1 MSEELTNQEQQKT
14 DGKFKP
20 GQSGNPN
27 GRPKGKK
34 AEMPQDIKDF
44 MTFFLHKNMRRA
56 QRNFDKMSETAQN
69 NFLLAIAKFV
79 VPTKSETTTDGE
91 ITFKYVYDDE
101 VKTNES
107 YNEEP
112 NEQ

>member
-1 MSEELTNQEQQKT
+1 MSEELNDQKT
-14 DGKFKP
+14 DGKFKK

-44 MTFFLHKNMRRA
+44 ITFFVHKNMRRA
-56 QRNFDKMSETAQN
+56 QRNFDKMTPTAQN
-69 NFLLAIAKFV
+69 NFILAAMKFTIA
-79 VPTKSETTTDGE
+79 TKSETAQDGE

-101 VKTNES
+101 VKTDES

-112 NEQ
+112 NAE